1 MRQTTS
7 TNANASIA
15 ANASSFAVSNVAFCV
30 VPTRTAAAFA
40 VGSARSRIRAAAR
53 SSPALTSLS
62 GHSSLG
68 CSKGDTTLLNGL
80 FASCKRRL
88 ASGRRICARLAFS
101 SVLQKSESAIA
112 FSAAE
117 KQLIRRCFAFPANTI
132 VRSRSFNAASTEWP
146 LSLHARHAIAFAI
159 SILIAVLACLRTD
172 DLLRAFGRG
181 RATRTVSPLTH
192 VCVRSFVKFALR
204 TAARS
209 PSMKVACNRL
219 PRTLT
224 RLAFDCSAPTLQH
237 VSLLKIVAA
246 FSAISN
252 ALQKALFKFVLD
264 FLRQRIKLR
273 FKPFNRHL
281 IL

>member
-15 ANASSFAVSNVAFCV
+15 ATASSFAVSNVAFCV

-53 SSPALTSLS
+53 PSPALTSLS

-68 CSKGDTTLLNGL
+68 CSQGRTTLLNGL
-80 FASCKRRL
+80 FASCNRRL
-88 ASGRRICARLAFS
+88 ASGRRIRARSAFS
-101 SVLQKSESAIA
+101 SFLQKSESAIA

-117 KQLIRRCFAFPANTI
+117 KRVIRRCFAFPANTI
-132 VRSRSFNAASTEWP
+132 VRSRSFNAASTECP
-146 LSLHARHAIAFAI
+146 LSPHARNAIAFAI
-159 SILIAVLACLRTD
+159 SILIAVLVCLRTD

-181 RATRTVSPLTH
+181 SATRRVSSLTH

-209 PSMKVACNRL
+209 PSMKVACSRL

-224 RLAFDCSAPTLQH
+224 RLGFDCSAPTLQH
-237 VSLLKIVAA
+237 VSLLKRIAA
-246 FSAISN
+246 FSIISN
-252 ALQKALFKFVLD
+252 ASQKALFKFVLD
-264 FLRQRIKLR
+264 FLSQRIKVH
-273 FKPFNRHL
+273 FKPINWRL

>member
-7 TNANASIA
+7 TNANVSIA

-40 VGSARSRIRAAAR
+40 VGSARSRIRAVAR
-53 SSPALTSLS
+53 TSPALTSLS
-62 GHSSLG
+62 GHSALG
-68 CSKGDTTLLNGL
+68 CSQGDTTLLNGL

-88 ASGRRICARLAFS
+88 ASGRRIRARLAFS
-101 SVLQKSESAIA
+101 SVLQKNESAIA

-192 VCVRSFVKFALR
+192 MCVRSFVKFALR
-204 TAARS
+204 PAARS

-219 PRTLT
+219 PRTVT
-224 RLAFDCSAPTLQH
+224 RRAFDCSAPTLQH
-237 VSLLKIVAA
+237 VSFLKRVAA

-252 ALQKALFKFVLD
+252 ALQKALFKFLLD
-264 FLRQRIKLR
+264 FLSRRIKLR
-273 FKPFNRHL
+273 FKSFNWHL